1 MRKQITLT
9 IDSDVY
15 DELQDL
21 PRRVSVSEV
30 ASWALKMYI
39 AEFKKGREMT
49 QEEFNEFFKWTPG
62 GQDFKKRFKQDPTM
76 KAVGK
81 VVNLDETVADAIVKV
96 VKRKVGRPPK
106 PKV

>member
-30 ASWALKMYI
+30 ASWMLKYYI
-39 AEFKKGREMT
+39 AEFKKGRELT
-49 QEEFNEFFKWTPG
+49 QEEFDMLINSTPG
-62 GQDFKKRFKQDPTM
+62 GRDFRKRFREAPSVK
-76 KAVGK
+76 KLLAV
-81 VVNLDETVADAIVKV
+81 DATVTEAIDK